1 MLQEVFEVY
10 HRGNAPELGP
20 LLLPLQDAAALLQ
33 VSVPSLRRWIRLGQ
47 LGCVRCGRAVRIERT
62 ELERFVA
69 RNRRD
74 PTSP

>member
-1 MLQEVFEVY
+1 MSR
-10 HRGNAPELGP
+10 RGNMSELSP
-20 LLLPLQDAAALLQ
+20 LLLSLPDAAALLQ

-47 LGCVRCGRAVRIERT
+47 LGYVRCGRAVRIERT

-74 PTSP
+74 PKNP